1 MTFSSTHATDNT
13 NRVVTCS
20 EVAQKLGIRHR
31 CKPRKWFLNKKN
43 RSRHKLRKYC
53 LDVNQDAQFA
63 QATLSF
69 HPAIGRSSRK
79 PINERIQ
86 RLVGSRRFELCD
98 NLRTLMK
105 KAESSQP
112 QQEQPSL
119 IHQNDSD
126 SQHTQS
132 SEEEEVS
139 ADPKATNIT
148 PDEEDG
154 VNSTT
159 NSSLS
164 SSSNDIIEPDT
175 DEASRPMKRRS
186 PNTALIDIVNEIN
199 MDQEWRKK
207 PSELTSYD
215 SLRRRADYGLAYLI
229 RICGFTDISSVA
241 HEKNMM
247 AEIFLLLNEI
257 KARAM
262 ISFRLTL
269 SEIDIPERNFEE
281 DERAAN
287 PIVATQQADKLSNEH
302 DFFSLKTYHVISTKK
317 PVKYLMEKCNFGAHI
332 LY

>member
-1 MTFSSTHATDNT
+1 M
-13 NRVVTCS
+13 
-20 EVAQKLGIRHR
+20 
-31 CKPRKWFLNKKN
+31 
-43 RSRHKLRKYC
+43 
-53 LDVNQDAQFA
+53 NQDAQFA
-63 QATLSF
+63 QANLSF
-69 HPAIGRSSRK
+69 PPAIGRSSRK

-112 QQEQPSL
+112 QQEQQSL

-139 ADPKATNIT
+139 TDPKATNIT

-164 SSSNDIIEPDT
+164 SSSSNDIEPDT
-175 DEASRPMKRRS
+175 DEASRPMKQRS

-207 PSELTSYD
+207 HPNLPP
-215 SLRRRADYGLAYLI
+215 
-229 RICGFTDISSVA
+229 
-241 HEKNMM
+241 
-247 AEIFLLLNEI
+247 
-257 KARAM
+257 M
-262 ISFRLTL
+262 I
-269 SEIDIPERNFEE
+269 
-281 DERAAN
+281 
-287 PIVATQQADKLSNEH
+287 H
-302 DFFSLKTYHVISTKK
+302 
-317 PVKYLMEKCNFGAHI
+317 
-332 LY
+332 